1 MKQVRYYIKDILE
14 MLCVKL
20 SDAKVGACTYAE
32 HRPIGIGEQKD
43 SISVVS
49 LPAEIQNQGAY
60 QNTEVRFDLI
70 VRNRDG
76 GISATDELQEMLDNL
91 LGLFPIVEERY
102 SITSPRLLFKG
113 DDGNG
118 FTVWVVQAHMV
129 INTTDRLWQ

>member
-1 MKQVRYYIKDILE
+1 
-14 MLCVKL
+14 MLL
-20 SDAKVGACTYAE
+20 G
-32 HRPIGIGEQKD
+32 H
-43 SISVVS
+43 
-49 LPAEIQNQGAY
+49 
-60 QNTEVRFDLI
+60 I
-70 VRNRDG
+70 V
-76 GISATDELQEMLDNL
+76 DELQEMLDNL